1 MNVTIKPSKLIGR
14 VNAPSSKSFSHR
26 MLIAAALAGGV
37 SEISNISSS
46 EDIDATVSA
55 LTALGAKIFREG
67 TVYTVIGIKNPAA
80 SAVIDCR
87 ESGSTMR
94 FIIPIAAALGCSC
107 EFHGSGKLPER
118 PITPYIRE
126 LGKNGT
132 VITKTDGVMPF
143 TMNGKLKGGEY
154 VLEGDVSSQ
163 FITGLLFALPLC
175 SENSVIRLAS
185 KLESKPYADMTID
198 ALSRFG
204 ISIDESE
211 DGDGLPLYRI
221 RGGQKY
227 RSADVSVEGDY
238 SQAAF
243 YFAANALGSE
253 IEVDNLNEDSVQGDK
268 KILEIVRNMGYN
280 KLNSHAN
287 STNSANAVNVANAV
301 TKKLSAFSVDVS
313 DIPDLVPILTV
324 LGCFADGVCR
334 ITGAKRLKIKESNRL
349 EAIAAALGNI
359 GGKVTVH
366 DDSLEIEPV
375 ERFRGG
381 TIDGCNDH
389 RIVMASA
396 IASTMANGVITITD
410 AEAVAKSYP
419 DFWRDFA
426 SLGGNAELE
435 RN

>member
-1 MNVTIKPSKLIGR
+1 MNVRIKPSKLIGR

-37 SEISNISSS
+37 SEISNISAS
-46 EDIDATVSA
+46 EDIDATVGA
-55 LTALGAKIFREG
+55 LAALGAKIFREG
-67 TVYTVIGIKNPAA
+67 NTYTVMGIKTPAA

-107 EFHGSGKLPER
+107 EFRGKGKLPER

-126 LGKNGT
+126 LGKNGA
-132 VITKTDGVMPF
+132 VITKTEGVMPF
-143 TMNGKLKGGEY
+143 VMNGTLKGGDY
-154 VLEGDVSSQ
+154 VLEGDISSQ

-175 SENSVIRLAS
+175 SGNSVIRLAS
-185 KLESKPYADMTID
+185 KLESKPYADMTVE

-204 ISIDESE
+204 ITIDESE
-211 DGDGLPLYRI
+211 DKDGLPVYRI

-253 IEVDNLNEDSVQGDK
+253 IKVDNLSEKSVHGDK
-268 KILEIVRNMGYN
+268 KILEIIGGISYN
-280 KLNSHAN
+280 KINDSGLRR
-287 STNSANAVNVANAV
+287 
-301 TKKLSAFSVDVS
+301 LPAFSADVS
-313 DIPDLVPILTV
+313 DIPDLVPILAV
-324 LGCFADGVCR
+324 LGCFTDGTSR
-334 ITGAKRLKIKESNRL
+334 ITGAKRLKIKESDRL
-349 EAIAAALGNI
+349 EAIASALGNI
-359 GGKVTVH
+359 GGKITVK

-375 ERFRGG
+375 TGFHGG
-381 TIDGCNDH
+381 VIDGCNDH

-396 IASTMANGVITITD
+396 IASTMADGEITITG

-419 DFWRDFA
+419 DFWTDFA
-426 SLGGNAELE
+426 SLGGNIEFE
-435 RN
+435 RI

>member
-1 MNVTIKPSKLIGR
+1 
-14 VNAPSSKSFSHR
+14 

-37 SEISNISSS
+37 SEISNISRS
-46 EDIDATVSA
+46 EDIDATVDA

-67 TVYTVIGIKNPAA
+67 TVYTVIGIKTPAA

-126 LGKNGT
+126 MGKHGA
-132 VITKTDGVMPF
+132 VITKTEGVMPF
-143 TMNGKLKGGEY
+143 TMNGKLRGGEY
-154 VLEGDVSSQ
+154 VLEGDISSQ

-185 KLESKPYADMTID
+185 KLESKPYADMTVD

-204 ISIDESE
+204 ISIEESE
-211 DGDGLPLYRI
+211 DKDGLPLYRI

-227 RSADVSVEGDY
+227 RSADVIVEGDY

-253 IEVDNLNEDSVQGDK
+253 VKVDNLNENSVQGDK
-268 KILEIVRNMGYN
+268 KILEIIRDMGYN
-280 KLNSHAN
+280 KLNAQ
-287 STNSANAVNVANAV
+287 T
-301 TKKLSAFSVDVS
+301 TGKLPAFSADVS

-324 LGCFADGVCR
+324 LGCFTDGVSR

-359 GGKVTVH
+359 GGKVKVL

-396 IASTMANGVITITD
+396 IASTMADGEITITD
-410 AEAVAKSYP
+410 AEAVSKSYP
-419 DFWRDFA
+419 DFWRDFV

>member
-1 MNVTIKPSKLIGR
+1 MNVRIKPSKLIGR

-37 SEISNISSS
+37 SEISNISAS
-46 EDIDATVSA
+46 EDIDATVGA

-67 TVYTVIGIKNPAA
+67 NTYTVIGIKTPAA

-107 EFHGSGKLPER
+107 EFHGRGKLPER

-126 LGKNGT
+126 LGKNGA
-132 VITKTDGVMPF
+132 VITRTEGVMPF
-143 TMNGKLKGGEY
+143 TMNGTLKGGDY
-154 VLEGDVSSQ
+154 LLEGDISSQ
-163 FITGLLFALPLC
+163 FISGLLFALPLC
-175 SENSVIRLAS
+175 SGNSVIRLAS
-185 KLESKPYADMTID
+185 RLESKPYADMTVE

-204 ISIDESE
+204 VTVDESE
-211 DGDGLPLYRI
+211 DRDGLPVYHI

-227 RSADVSVEGDY
+227 RSADASVEGDY

-253 IEVDNLNEDSVQGDK
+253 IKVDNLSENSVQGDK
-268 KILEIVRNMGYN
+268 KILEIIGGISYN
-280 KLNSHAN
+280 KINDSGLR
-287 STNSANAVNVANAV
+287 
-301 TKKLSAFSVDVS
+301 KLPAFSVDVS
-313 DIPDLVPILTV
+313 DIPDLVPILSV
-324 LGCFADGVCR
+324 LGCFTDGVSR
-334 ITGAKRLKIKESNRL
+334 ITGAKRLKIKESDRL

-359 GGKVTVH
+359 GGKITVK

-375 ERFRGG
+375 ESFHGG

-396 IASTMANGVITITD
+396 IASTMADGEVTITD
-410 AEAVAKSYP
+410 AEAVTKSYP
-419 DFWRDFA
+419 DFWTDFA
-426 SLGGNAELE
+426 ALGGEAEFE
-435 RN
+435 RI

>member
-1 MNVTIKPSKLIGR
+1 MNVRIKPSKLIGR
-14 VNAPSSKSFSHR
+14 VNAPFSKSFSHR

-37 SEISNISSS
+37 SEISNISAS
-46 EDIDATVSA
+46 EDIDATVGA
-55 LTALGAKIFREG
+55 LAALGAKIFREG
-67 TVYTVIGIKNPAA
+67 NTYTVMGIKTPAA

-107 EFHGSGKLPER
+107 EFRGKGKLPER

-126 LGKNGT
+126 LGKNGA
-132 VITKTDGVMPF
+132 VITKTEGVMPF
-143 TMNGKLKGGEY
+143 VMNGTLKGGNY
-154 VLEGDVSSQ
+154 VLEGDISSQ

-175 SENSVIRLAS
+175 SGNSVIRLAS
-185 KLESKPYADMTID
+185 KLESKPYADMTVE

-211 DGDGLPLYRI
+211 DKDGLPVYRI

-253 IEVDNLNEDSVQGDK
+253 IKVDNLSEKSVQGDK
-268 KILEIVRNMGYN
+268 KILEIIGGISYN
-280 KLNSHAN
+280 KINDSGLRR
-287 STNSANAVNVANAV
+287 
-301 TKKLSAFSVDVS
+301 LPAFSADVS
-313 DIPDLVPILTV
+313 DIPDLVPILAV
-324 LGCFADGVCR
+324 LGCFTDGVSR

-349 EAIAAALGNI
+349 EAIASALGNI
-359 GGKVTVH
+359 GGKITVG

-375 ERFRGG
+375 
-381 TIDGCNDH
+381 DGFHSGVMDGFNDH

-396 IASTMANGVITITD
+396 IASTMADGEITITG

-419 DFWRDFA
+419 DFWTDFA
-426 SLGGNAELE
+426 SLGGNIEFE
-435 RN
+435 RI

>member
-1 MNVTIKPSKLIGR
+1 MNVRIKPSKLIGR

-37 SEISNISSS
+37 SEISNISAS
-46 EDIDATVSA
+46 EDIDATVGA
-55 LTALGAKIFREG
+55 LAALGAKIFREG
-67 TVYTVIGIKNPAA
+67 NTYTVMGIKTPAA

-107 EFHGSGKLPER
+107 EFRGKGKLPER

-126 LGKNGT
+126 LGKNGA
-132 VITKTDGVMPF
+132 VITKTEGVMPF
-143 TMNGKLKGGEY
+143 VMNGTLKGGNY
-154 VLEGDVSSQ
+154 VLEGDISSQ

-175 SENSVIRLAS
+175 SGNSVIRLAS
-185 KLESKPYADMTID
+185 KLESKPYADMTVE

-211 DGDGLPLYRI
+211 DKDGLPVYRI

-253 IEVDNLNEDSVQGDK
+253 IKVDNLSEKSVQGDK
-268 KILEIVRNMGYN
+268 KILEIIGGISYN
-280 KLNSHAN
+280 KINDSGLRR
-287 STNSANAVNVANAV
+287 
-301 TKKLSAFSVDVS
+301 LPAFSADVS
-313 DIPDLVPILTV
+313 DIPDLVPILAV
-324 LGCFADGVCR
+324 LGCFTDGVSR

-349 EAIAAALGNI
+349 EAIASALGNI
-359 GGKVTVH
+359 GGKITVG

-375 ERFRGG
+375 
-381 TIDGCNDH
+381 DGYHSGVD
-389 RIVMASA
+389 RK
-396 IASTMANGVITITD
+396 STRLN
-410 AEAVAKSYP
+410 S
-419 DFWRDFA
+419 
-426 SLGGNAELE
+426 SH
-435 RN
+435 

>member
-1 MNVTIKPSKLIGR
+1 MNVRIKPSKLIGR

-37 SEISNISSS
+37 SEISNISAS
-46 EDIDATVSA
+46 EDIDATVGA
-55 LTALGAKIFREG
+55 LAALGAKIFREG
-67 TVYTVIGIKNPAA
+67 NTYTVMGIKTPAA

-107 EFHGSGKLPER
+107 EFRGKGKLPER

-126 LGKNGT
+126 LGKNGA
-132 VITKTDGVMPF
+132 VITKTEGVMPF
-143 TMNGKLKGGEY
+143 VMNGTLKGGDY
-154 VLEGDVSSQ
+154 VLEGDISSQ

-175 SENSVIRLAS
+175 SGNSVIRLAS
-185 KLESKPYADMTID
+185 KLESKPYADMTVE

-204 ISIDESE
+204 ITIDESE
-211 DGDGLPLYRI
+211 DKDGLPVYRI

-253 IEVDNLNEDSVQGDK
+253 IKVDNLSEKSVQGDK
-268 KILEIVRNMGYN
+268 KILEIIGGISYN
-280 KLNSHAN
+280 KINDSGLRR
-287 STNSANAVNVANAV
+287 
-301 TKKLSAFSVDVS
+301 LPAFSADVS
-313 DIPDLVPILTV
+313 DIPDLVPILAV
-324 LGCFADGVCR
+324 LGCFTDGVSR

-349 EAIAAALGNI
+349 EAISSALGNI
-359 GGKVTVH
+359 GGKITVG

-375 ERFRGG
+375 DGFHGG
-381 TIDGCNDH
+381 VIDGCNDH

-396 IASTMANGVITITD
+396 IASTMADGEITITGV
-410 AEAVAKSYP
+410 EAVAKSYP
-419 DFWRDFA
+419 DFWTDFA
-426 SLGGNAELE
+426 SLGGNIEFE
-435 RN
+435 RT

>member
-1 MNVTIKPSKLIGR
+1 MNVRIKPSKLIGR

-37 SEISNISSS
+37 SEISNISAS
-46 EDIDATVSA
+46 EDIDATVGA

-67 TVYTVIGIKNPAA
+67 NTYTVMGIKTPSA

-107 EFHGSGKLPER
+107 EFRGRGKLPER

-126 LGKNGT
+126 LGKNGA
-132 VITKTDGVMPF
+132 VITRTEGVMPF
-143 TMNGKLKGGEY
+143 TMNGTLKGGDY
-154 VLEGDVSSQ
+154 ILEGDISSQ

-175 SENSVIRLAS
+175 SGNSVIRLAS
-185 KLESKPYADMTID
+185 KLESKPYADMTVE

-204 ISIDESE
+204 INIDESE
-211 DGDGLPLYRI
+211 DKDGLPVYRI

-253 IEVDNLNEDSVQGDK
+253 IKVDNLNENSVQGDK
-268 KILEIVRNMGYN
+268 KILEIIGGISYN
-280 KLNSHAN
+280 KINGSGLRR
-287 STNSANAVNVANAV
+287 
-301 TKKLSAFSVDVS
+301 LPAFSADVS

-324 LGCFADGVCR
+324 LGCFTDGVSR
-334 ITGAKRLKIKESNRL
+334 ITGAKRLKIKESDRL
-349 EAIAAALGNI
+349 EAIASALNNI
-359 GGKVTVH
+359 GGKVTVK

-375 ERFRGG
+375 DGFHGG
-381 TIDGCNDH
+381 VIDGCNDH

-396 IASTMANGVITITD
+396 IASTMASGEITITG

-419 DFWRDFA
+419 DFWTDLA
-426 SLGGNAELE
+426 SLGGNIEFE
-435 RN
+435 RV

>member
-1 MNVTIKPSKLIGR
+1 MNVRIKPSKLIGR

-37 SEISNISSS
+37 SEISNISAS
-46 EDIDATVSA
+46 EDIDATVGA
-55 LTALGAKIFREG
+55 LAALGAKIFREG
-67 TVYTVIGIKNPAA
+67 NTYTVMGIKTPAA

-107 EFHGSGKLPER
+107 EFRGKGKLPER

-126 LGKNGT
+126 LGKNGA
-132 VITKTDGVMPF
+132 VITKTEGVMPF
-143 TMNGKLKGGEY
+143 VMNGTLKGGNY
-154 VLEGDVSSQ
+154 VLEGDISSQ

-175 SENSVIRLAS
+175 SGNSVIRLAS
-185 KLESKPYADMTID
+185 KLESKPYADMTVE

-204 ISIDESE
+204 ITIDESE
-211 DGDGLPLYRI
+211 DKDGLPVYRI

-253 IEVDNLNEDSVQGDK
+253 IKVDNLSEKSVQGDK
-268 KILEIVRNMGYN
+268 KILEIIGGISYN
-280 KLNSHAN
+280 KINDSGLRR
-287 STNSANAVNVANAV
+287 
-301 TKKLSAFSVDVS
+301 LPAFSADVS
-313 DIPDLVPILTV
+313 DIPDLVPILAV
-324 LGCFADGVCR
+324 LGCFTDGVSR

-349 EAIAAALGNI
+349 EAIASALGNI
-359 GGKVTVH
+359 GGKITVG

-375 ERFRGG
+375 DGFHSGV
-381 TIDGCNDH
+381 IDGCNDH

-396 IASTMANGVITITD
+396 IASTMADGEITITG

-419 DFWRDFA
+419 DFWTDFA
-426 SLGGNAELE
+426 SLGGNIEFE
-435 RN
+435 RT

>member
-1 MNVTIKPSKLIGR
+1 MKVTIKPSKLIGR
-14 VNAPSSKSFSHR
+14 VSAPSSKSFSHR

-37 SEISNISSS
+37 SEISNISAS

-67 TVYTVIGIKNPAA
+67 TDYTVIGIKSPAA

-87 ESGSTMR
+87 ESGSTLR

-107 EFHGSGKLPER
+107 EFRGSGKLPER

-132 VITKTDGVMPF
+132 VITRTDGVMPF
-143 TMNGKLKGGEY
+143 TMNGKLRGGEY
-154 VLEGDVSSQ
+154 ILEGDVSSQ

-185 KLESKPYADMTID
+185 RLESKPYADMTIA
-198 ALSRFG
+198 ALARFG

-211 DGDGLPLYRI
+211 DSDGLPVYRI

-253 IEVDNLNEDSVQGDK
+253 IKIDNLNEDSVQGDK

-280 KLNSHAN
+280 KLNGHESFA
-287 STNSANAVNVANAV
+287 SAVNAASAV
-301 TKKLSAFSVDVS
+301 TEKLSAFSVDVS

-349 EAIAAALGNI
+349 EAIAAALENI

-366 DDSLEIEPV
+366 DDSLEIEPID
-375 ERFRGG
+375 RFHGG

-396 IASTMANGVITITD
+396 IASTMADGVITITD

-419 DFWRDFA
+419 DFWRDFE

>member
-1 MNVTIKPSKLIGR
+1 MNVKIKPSKLIGR

-37 SEISNISSS
+37 SEISNISRS
-46 EDIDATVSA
+46 EDIDATVDA

-67 TVYTVIGIKNPAA
+67 TVYTVIGIKTPSA

-126 LGKNGT
+126 MGKHGA
-132 VITKTDGVMPF
+132 VITKTEGVMPF
-143 TMNGKLKGGEY
+143 TMNGKLRGGEY
-154 VLEGDVSSQ
+154 VLEGDISSQ

-185 KLESKPYADMTID
+185 KLESKPYADMTVD

-204 ISIDESE
+204 ISIEESE
-211 DGDGLPLYRI
+211 DKDGLPLYRI

-227 RSADVSVEGDY
+227 RSADVTVEGDY

-253 IEVDNLNEDSVQGDK
+253 VKVDNLNENSVQGDK
-268 KILEIVRNMGYN
+268 KILEIIRDMGYN
-280 KLNSHAN
+280 KLNAQ
-287 STNSANAVNVANAV
+287 T
-301 TKKLSAFSVDVS
+301 TGKLPAFSADVS

-324 LGCFADGVCR
+324 LGCFTDGVSR
-334 ITGAKRLKIKESNRL
+334 IAGAKRLKIKESNRL

-359 GGKVTVH
+359 GGKVKVL

-396 IASTMANGVITITD
+396 IASTMADGEITITD
-410 AEAVAKSYP
+410 AEAVSKSYP
-419 DFWRDFA
+419 DFWRDFV

>member
-1 MNVTIKPSKLIGR
+1 MNVRIKPSKLIGR

-37 SEISNISSS
+37 SEISNISAS
-46 EDIDATVSA
+46 EDIDATVGA

-67 TVYTVIGIKNPAA
+67 NTYTVMGIKTPAA

-107 EFHGSGKLPER
+107 EFRGRGKLPER

-126 LGKNGT
+126 LGKNGA
-132 VITKTDGVMPF
+132 VITRTEGVMPF
-143 TMNGKLKGGEY
+143 TMNGTLKGGDY
-154 VLEGDVSSQ
+154 ILEGDISSQ

-175 SENSVIRLAS
+175 SGNSVIRLAS
-185 KLESKPYADMTID
+185 RLESKPYADMTVE

-204 ISIDESE
+204 INIDESE
-211 DGDGLPLYRI
+211 DKDGLPVYRI

-253 IEVDNLNEDSVQGDK
+253 INVDNLSENSVQGDK
-268 KILEIVRNMGYN
+268 KILEIIGGISYN
-280 KLNSHAN
+280 KINDSGLRR
-287 STNSANAVNVANAV
+287 
-301 TKKLSAFSVDVS
+301 LPAFSADVS

-324 LGCFADGVCR
+324 LGCFTDGVSR
-334 ITGAKRLKIKESNRL
+334 ITGAKRLKIKESDRL
-349 EAIAAALGNI
+349 EAIASALGNI
-359 GGKVTVH
+359 GGKITVR

-375 ERFRGG
+375 DGFHGG
-381 TIDGCNDH
+381 IIDGCNDH

-396 IASTMANGVITITD
+396 IASTMADGEITITG

-419 DFWRDFA
+419 DFWTDFA
-426 SLGGNAELE
+426 SLGGNVEFE
-435 RN
+435 RT

>member
-1 MNVTIKPSKLIGR
+1 
-14 VNAPSSKSFSHR
+14 

-37 SEISNISSS
+37 SEISNISAS
-46 EDIDATVSA
+46 EDIDATVGA
-55 LTALGAKIFREG
+55 LAALGAKIFREG
-67 TVYTVIGIKNPAA
+67 NTYTVMGIKTPAA

-107 EFHGSGKLPER
+107 EFRGKGKLPER

-126 LGKNGT
+126 LGKNGA
-132 VITKTDGVMPF
+132 VITKTEGVMPF
-143 TMNGKLKGGEY
+143 VMNGTLKGGDY
-154 VLEGDVSSQ
+154 VLEGDISSQ

-175 SENSVIRLAS
+175 SGNSVIRLAS
-185 KLESKPYADMTID
+185 KLESKPYADMTVE

-204 ISIDESE
+204 ITIDESE
-211 DGDGLPLYRI
+211 DKDGLPVYRI

-253 IEVDNLNEDSVQGDK
+253 IKVDNLSEKSVQGDK
-268 KILEIVRNMGYN
+268 KILEIIGGISYN
-280 KLNSHAN
+280 KINDSGLRR
-287 STNSANAVNVANAV
+287 
-301 TKKLSAFSVDVS
+301 LPAFSADVS
-313 DIPDLVPILTV
+313 DIPDLVPILAV
-324 LGCFADGVCR
+324 LGCFTDGTSR
-334 ITGAKRLKIKESNRL
+334 ITGAKRLKIKESDRL
-349 EAIAAALGNI
+349 EAIASALGNI
-359 GGKVTVH
+359 GGKITVK

-375 ERFRGG
+375 TGFHGG
-381 TIDGCNDH
+381 VIDGCNDH

-396 IASTMANGVITITD
+396 IASTMADGEITITG

-419 DFWRDFA
+419 DFWTDFA
-426 SLGGNAELE
+426 SLGGNIEFE
-435 RN
+435 RI

>member
-1 MNVTIKPSKLIGR
+1 MNVKIKPSKLIGR

-37 SEISNISSS
+37 SEISNISRS
-46 EDIDATVSA
+46 EDIDATVDA

-67 TVYTVIGIKNPAA
+67 TVYTVIGIKTPAA

-118 PITPYIRE
+118 PVTPYIRE
-126 LGKNGT
+126 MGKHGA
-132 VITKTDGVMPF
+132 VITKTEGVMPF
-143 TMNGKLKGGEY
+143 TMNGKLRGGEY
-154 VLEGDVSSQ
+154 VLEGDISSQ

-185 KLESKPYADMTID
+185 KLESKPYADMTVD
-198 ALSRFG
+198 ALARFG
-204 ISIDESE
+204 ISIEESE
-211 DGDGLPLYRI
+211 DQDGLPLYRI

-227 RSADVSVEGDY
+227 RSADVTVEGDY

-253 IEVDNLNEDSVQGDK
+253 VKVDNLNENSVQGDK
-268 KILEIVRNMGYN
+268 KILEIIRDMGYN
-280 KLNSHAN
+280 KLNAQ
-287 STNSANAVNVANAV
+287 T
-301 TKKLSAFSVDVS
+301 TGKLPAFSADVS

-324 LGCFADGVCR
+324 LGCFTDGVSR

-359 GGKVTVH
+359 GGKVKVL

-396 IASTMANGVITITD
+396 IASTMADGEITITD
-410 AEAVAKSYP
+410 AEAVSKSYP
-419 DFWRDFA
+419 DFWRDFV